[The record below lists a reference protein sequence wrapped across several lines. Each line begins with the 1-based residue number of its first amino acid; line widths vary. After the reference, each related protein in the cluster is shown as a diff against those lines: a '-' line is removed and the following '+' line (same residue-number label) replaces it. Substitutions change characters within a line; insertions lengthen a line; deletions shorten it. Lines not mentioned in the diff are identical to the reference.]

1 MADYPGLAFRED
13 GNTLVALVQPAEG
26 HPVLDRVA
34 LQAELDRLGY
44 GSWQLSDDALNVL
57 VERYNA
63 AAAVITGTDLT
74 VGERVDASFTLEV
87 APDAMQAWVTIVPS
101 RGGKAL
107 EPESIYLALGEA
119 GVTFGIDE
127 AVIGAACRDD
137 VAARVLAA
145 AGRPAVKGE
154 DTRFELLVAEARD
167 RTPQVDDKGLIDFR
181 EQGAIPSVSA
191 EQDLMRRIPP
201 TPGTAGHNIR
211 GELIEPVPGKNET
224 FAENLSGAYVA
235 RDDTNLL
242 RAVFAGQP
250 VRCGNGVNVESVL
263 QLRGVNMATGNIAFD
278 GTVTIDGEVLPGM
291 KVHASGDIVVAGVV
305 DNAILDAGG
314 DVRIAGGII
323 AKSRVRAGGAV
334 AARFVENAQVLAGT
348 NIVIDDTALQAE
360 LQANNQ
366 IIVGVKSPQR
376 GRLAGGSARAM
387 MLIRTPILGAS
398 SSGVTRLLL
407 GVNPV
412 LEARYQE
419 LLGKIA
425 KQREDEQNLEKLVKH
440 LSKQPDKAA
449 LHERAKN
456 SWHQALQAW
465 AKLLPEREELE
476 RQLALVGGARI
487 EIGVGIEGAIDLT
500 FGKKVVRL
508 RRPYGAGNLSMAG
521 EQVAFTDAGGSA
533 SPVS

>member
-13 GNTLVALVQPAEG
+13 GNTLVALVQPTVG
-26 HPVLDRVA
+26 HPALDRDA

-44 GSWQLSDDALNVL
+44 GCWQLYDDALNNL

-63 AAAVITGTDLT
+63 AATATGPDLT
-74 VGERVDASFTLEV
+74 VGERVDARFSLEI
-87 APDAMQAWVTIVPS
+87 ASDAMQAWATIVPS
-101 RGGKAL
+101 QGGKAL

-127 AVIGAACRDD
+127 AAIGAACRDD

-145 AGRPAVKGE
+145 AGVPAVRGE
-154 DTRFELLVAEARD
+154 DTRFELLVADARD
-167 RTPQVDDKGLIDFR
+167 RTPHINDKGLIDFR
-181 EQGAIPSVSA
+181 EQGAIPTVSA
-191 EQDLMRRIPP
+191 EQELMRRIPP
-201 TPGTAGHNIR
+201 TPGTAGRTIR
-211 GELIEPVPGKNET
+211 GETIEAEAGKNEP
-224 FAENLSGAYVA
+224 FADNLSGAIIA
-235 RDDTNLL
+235 RDNANLL
-242 RAVFAGQP
+242 RAVSAGQP

-305 DNAILDAGG
+305 DNAVLDAGG
-314 DVRIAGGII
+314 DVRVAGGII
-323 AKSRVRAGGAV
+323 AKSRVHAGGAV
-334 AARFVENAQVLAGT
+334 AARFVENAQVQAGT
-348 NIVIDDTALQAE
+348 NIVIEDTALQAE

-387 MLIRTPILGAS
+387 MLIRTPILGS
-398 SSGVTRLLL
+398 QTSGVTQLLL

-419 LLGKIA
+419 LLRKIT
-425 KQREDEQNLEKLVKH
+425 KQREDEENLEKLVKH
-440 LSKQPDKAA
+440 LSTQPDKAA

-456 SWHQALQAW
+456 SWQQALQAW
-465 AKLLPEREELE
+465 ANLLPEREELE

-487 EIGVGIEGAIDLT
+487 KIGVGIEGAIDLT
-500 FGKKVVRL
+500 FGKKKVRL
-508 RRPYGAGNLSMAG
+508 RRPYGTGELSMAG
-521 EQVAFTDAGGSA
+521 EQIVFADSGGSA
-533 SPVS
+533 TPVS